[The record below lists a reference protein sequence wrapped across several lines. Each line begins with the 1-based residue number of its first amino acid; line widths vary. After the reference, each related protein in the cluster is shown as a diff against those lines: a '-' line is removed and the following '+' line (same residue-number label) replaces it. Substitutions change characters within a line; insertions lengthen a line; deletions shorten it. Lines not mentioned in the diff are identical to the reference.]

1 MKCICNYSWKLC
13 KKKLDKKIPKFFQE
27 IYRIFSEFVEK
38 TVLIR
43 KLVRILS
50 FEKPY

>member
-1 MKCICNYSWKLC
+1 MKKSVIVHENFV
-13 KKKLDKKIPKFFQE
+13 KKNLDKKIAEIFQ
-27 IYRIFSEFVEK
+27 EFVEK

-50 FEKPY
+50 F

>member
-1 MKCICNYSWKLC
+1 MKKSVIVHENFV
-13 KKKLDKKIPKFFQE
+13 KKKLDKKIAEIFQE